1 MGKKLELY
9 IPIEEAARKYNLPVE
24 LLTKLVE
31 AGKIKAVTI
40 GVDGEEMIGVA
51 EKDVIRVAAP
61 HHISREQV
69 AHLRGKPIRL
79 NQAVKK
85 YGLNRSSLWKWARQG
100 RINVLRDEEGVLE
113 LDEADVAYL
122 ALLKKMGAV
131 QQGRAVLLP
140 SS

>member
-1 MGKKLELY
+1 MERKLERY
-9 IPIEEAARKYNLPVE
+9 IPIEEAARKYNLPVG

-31 AGKIKAVTI
+31 AGKIKAVKF
-40 GVDGEEMIGVA
+40 GVDGEEMTGVA
-51 EKDVIRVAAP
+51 ERDVIRVAGQR
-61 HHISREQV
+61 ISRDQV

-113 LDEADVAYL
+113 LDEADVAYI

-131 QQGRAVLLP
+131 QQGRAILLP